1 MAQLTI
7 KGQIFEVADDPSIAP
22 GTPLTEGMAASLQQ
36 TRREN
41 IRNNMAKKVEEAL
54 NGSEELPRDRF
65 DDLQALVNEYA
76 DKYEFGIRQAGAPRV
91 TDPVEKEARRD
102 VAEAIK
108 AAYFRRHGDK
118 LKGESLNEAVEQVMA
133 AKGDTYRERA
143 RARIREREAAGEDV
157 LAATGLSG
165 AGVGAS
171 A

>member
-7 KGQIFEVADDPSIAP
+7 KGQIFDVADDPSISP
-22 GTPLTEGMAASLQQ
+22 GVPLTEGMAATLQQ

-54 NGSEELPRDRF
+54 NGSAELPQGKF
-65 DDLQALVNEYA
+65 DELQQLSAEYA
-76 DKYEFGIRQAGAPRV
+76 NKYEFGVRQPGSPRV

-102 VAEAIK
+102 VSEAIK

-133 AKGDTYRERA
+133 SPQADKYRERA
-143 RARIREREAAGEDV
+143 RERIREREAAGEDV
-157 LAATGLSG
+157 LSATGL
-165 AGVGAS
+165 AA
-171 A
+171 